1 MGTIG
6 TLLLNVWGP
15 ELLTFPSPLLA
26 APANWLIPGILW
38 LAIFRYVLSLI
49 LSKQLIWF
57 WAQVCRLTTYC
68 QTSIGPALTYPV
80 PRPLENLMSEF
91 VAVITSYL
99 FAVYFS
105 LFGFVLLL
113 MVAAQ
118 HGKSPPLASIAV
130 MILGFCI
137 ILIGR
142 FYMVQTVKTKLK
154 LTDLWMHYPKNRGVA
169 VSAILVFTGVMVSLA
184 LWMST

>member
-1 MGTIG
+1 
-6 TLLLNVWGP
+6 
-15 ELLTFPSPLLA
+15 
-26 APANWLIPGILW
+26 
-38 LAIFRYVLSLI
+38 
-49 LSKQLIWF
+49 
-57 WAQVCRLTTYC
+57 
-68 QTSIGPALTYPV
+68 
-80 PRPLENLMSEF
+80 MSEF